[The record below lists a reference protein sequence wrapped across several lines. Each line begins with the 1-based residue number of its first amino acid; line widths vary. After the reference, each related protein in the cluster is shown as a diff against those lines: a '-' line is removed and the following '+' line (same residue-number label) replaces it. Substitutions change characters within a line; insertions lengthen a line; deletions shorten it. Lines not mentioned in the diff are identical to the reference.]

1 VKLARLYQPRNPL
14 FWLML
19 ILNVLSSVLSYMLH
33 TMVLTTPVT
42 LVLAV
47 FALSNA
53 VIGIRIALRLMRDE
67 PVSVTEQE
75 RV

>member
-19 ILNVLSSVLSYMLH
+19 ILNLLSSVLSYMLH

-47 FALSNA
+47 FALTNA

-67 PVSVTEQE
+67 PVAVTEQE

>member
-1 VKLARLYQPRNPL
+1 
-14 FWLML
+14 ML
-19 ILNVLSSVLSYMLH
+19 ILNLLSSILSYMLH

-47 FALSNA
+47 FALTNA

-67 PVSVTEQE
+67 PPPISDREGV
-75 RV
+75 